1 MILKIKQFVI
11 FITFLGF
18 LSCKE
23 QPGQLDR
30 ISAEQMAIDST
41 AGEVDSVKKLL
52 IPYRQR
58 INKVLDSTL
67 AYAPKTFDKAN
78 GRFNT
83 DIGNLM
89 ADLIVAQAG
98 PIFKSRTGKDL
109 DFALLNFGG
118 IRSQISKGKV
128 TARTAYQVMPFENT
142 IVVVELTGKSVMKM
156 VDYLMEAKQPHPIS
170 KEVQIVLKSD
180 GNLHNVTISGKP
192 LVMDQRYYVATSDY
206 LVNGGDYML
215 FFKEALGTTNTDYLI
230 RNAMIDYFKQVDTLH
245 AVIDNRFYSL
255 K

>member
-1 MILKIKQFVI
+1 MNLKIQHFVI
-11 FITFLGF
+11 FITFLGL

-23 QPGQLDR
+23 ETARLVR
-30 ISAEQMAIDST
+30 MSAEQMVIDST

-52 IPYRQR
+52 IPYTQR
-58 INKVLDSTL
+58 INIVLDSTL

-78 GRFNT
+78 GRYNT

-89 ADLIVAQAG
+89 ADLIVLQAG

-109 DFALLNFGG
+109 DFALLNYGG

-128 TARTAYQVMPFENT
+128 SARTAYEVMPFENT
-142 IVVVELTGKSVMKM
+142 IIVVELNGKSVMKM
-156 VDYLMEAKQPHPIS
+156 VDYLLEAEQPHPIS

-180 GNLHNVTISGKP
+180 GSLHEIRLSGKP

-206 LVNGGDYML
+206 LVNGGDSML

-230 RNAMIDYFKQVDTLH
+230 RNAMIDYFKKADTLW
-245 AVIDNRFYSL
+245 AVIDNRVYSL
-255 K
+255 